1 MHILSQ
7 RVQRVAFAIKHNS
20 HKTLQHRLYILMRAW
35 FTYATKHL
43 YREAT
48 SPTPPPHTPS
58 CRPHRAFPGRH
69 EWWWCG
75 GLFNTEWRA
84 RTLHH
89 GPHTLAQKA
98 PRMQSD
104 QRKKKHHFTP
114 TMCLQWRWW
123 NESILFRRR
132 RSANYVDWTE
142 EETCCLC
149 SIPIVRCCGLMH
161 RRAIQALWRCCADE
175 LNLDWKSFAGGVKI
189 FVRREMNLL
198 ELVDN

>member
-1 MHILSQ
+1 
-7 RVQRVAFAIKHNS
+7 
-20 HKTLQHRLYILMRAW
+20 MRAW

-43 YREAT
+43 YREAP
-48 SPTPPPHTPS
+48 SPHAPTTHAIMSPAS
-58 CRPHRAFPGRH
+58 RVSRS
-69 EWWWCG
+69 
-75 GLFNTEWRA
+75 A
-84 RTLHH
+84 RVMMMRWPFQHWVAPRVHSTTVHIH
-89 GPHTLAQKA
+89 SRKKA